1 MMKFFESPRPNV
13 QYVCVHL
20 EQSQSLCSPVVML
33 FMKSAVFNWRN
44 SLIPL
49 RAQCAGKAIPLL
61 TRWPVRKGCKPIII
75 HSPFHRW
82 RNRRRGERKSVGV
95 IIGAQFQ
102 IGSLAVID
110 QKTHENNFYFSRF
123 KIYFFILKKLT
134 YWTRRKYLNW
144 TWFNFRKRKNGNQ
157 TS

>member
-1 MMKFFESPRPNV
+1 MLNWFESPLQNV

-20 EQSQSLCSPVVML
+20 EQSQFLCSPVVML
-33 FMKSAVFNWRN
+33 FMKNVVFNWRN

-49 RAQCAGKAIPLL
+49 RVQCAVKAIPLL
-61 TRWPVRKGCKPIII
+61 TRWPVRKGCKPIIT
-75 HSPFHRW
+75 HSPNFIDDVIAGR
-82 RNRRRGERKSVGV
+82 ERKKNVGV

-134 YWTRRKYLNW
+134 Y
-144 TWFNFRKRKNGNQ
+144 
-157 TS
+157 